1 MSMNL
6 FFSSISNN
14 GIYIDFPFQTPTEL
28 TFKVIKAKTTVEQ
41 LAILKEYI
49 DGFKCWNFAEKRR
62 IWKRIKE
69 LMDSEIFVLRMG

>member
-49 DGFKCWNFAEKRR
+49 DGFKC
-62 IWKRIKE
+62 
-69 LMDSEIFVLRMG
+69 